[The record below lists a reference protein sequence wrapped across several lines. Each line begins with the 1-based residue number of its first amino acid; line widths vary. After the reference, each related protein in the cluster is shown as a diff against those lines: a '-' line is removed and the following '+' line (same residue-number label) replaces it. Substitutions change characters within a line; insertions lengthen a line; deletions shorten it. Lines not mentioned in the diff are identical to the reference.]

1 MTEVR
6 RVLDPEPLGSLQDY
20 VDQGGGKGLEAARRL
35 GPEAVIDD
43 VEASGLRGRGG
54 AGFPTGTKWR
64 TVAGNTS
71 TALTATVVVN
81 AAEGEPGTFKDRAI
95 LRRNPY
101 RLLEGALIAALA
113 VGADAVVLAL
123 KASFERELDRIRPA
137 LDEVRRAGW
146 SEGIELAVVE
156 GPSEYL
162 YGEETALLEVVAGRN
177 PFPRIAPPFRHGVD
191 ETDAT
196 TKSAARVDMAGAAKG
211 PVTPPTLVNN
221 AETLSNVPG
230 ILREGPEWFRSEG
243 TDRSPGTVVCTVSGS
258 VKRHGVVEVAMGT
271 PLRQVIEL
279 VGARPRQGRRLTAA
293 MSGVANPLVPESL
306 FDTPVTYED
315 MQEIGSG
322 LGAAGFIIFDD
333 GDDPVAVAQGVSR
346 FLAVESCGQC
356 TPCKQ
361 DGLALRLI
369 LDGLRASTA
378 TDEELAAVQDH
389 LATVAD
395 NARCFLAYQHQRVV
409 SSVLELF
416 PDAFRAHA
424 SRQTGEATPVL
435 IAPIVDL
442 EGDVAVLDERHREKN
457 ADWTFGGTDSGQA
470 PADRL
475 SRPPSLT

>member
-6 RVLDPEPLGSLQDY
+6 RVLDPEPLGSLRDY
-20 VDQGGGKGLEAARRL
+20 VDQGGGKGLDAARRL
-35 GPEAVIDD
+35 GPESVIDD

-54 AGFPTGTKWR
+54 AGFPTGAKWR
-64 TVAGNTS
+64 TVAAYSSQTMS
-71 TALTATVVVN
+71 ATVVVN

-123 KASFERELDRIRPA
+123 KASFKRELDRLRPA
-137 LDEVRRAGW
+137 LAEVRDAGW
-146 SEGIELAVVE
+146 ADGVEVAVLE

-196 TKSAARVDMAGAAKG
+196 TKSAARVDMAGAAES
-211 PVTPPTLVNN
+211 PVAPPTLVNN

-230 ILREGPEWFRSEG
+230 ILREGPDWFRSEG
-243 TDRSPGTVVCTVSGS
+243 TEQSPGTVVCTISGS
-258 VKRHGVVEVAMGT
+258 VRRHGVVEVAMGT
-271 PLRQVIEL
+271 PLRQVIDL
-279 VGARPRQGRRLTAA
+279 VGATPRMGRRLTAA

-361 DGLALRLI
+361 DGLALQLL
-369 LDGLRASTA
+369 LDALRASTA
-378 TDEELAAVQDH
+378 TEEEVATVQDH

-409 SSVLELF
+409 GSVLELF
-416 PDAFRAHA
+416 PDALRAHA
-424 SRQTGEATPVL
+424 SRRAGEAEPVL

-442 EGDVAVLDERHREKN
+442 DGDLAVLDERQRDKN
-457 ADWTFGGTDSGQA
+457 PDWSFGGTESGQA
-470 PADRL
+470 PADHL
-475 SRPPSLT
+475 SRTPDS